1 MKIGNLSD
9 GLGVMLDDRLM
20 VDHGNIEQYY
30 LLDRLLMLILHVSYV
45 ERILQGRIFVEI
57 YLLNLFIWNGLSP
70 IAGMGILFICN

>member
-20 VDHGNIEQYY
+20 VDIEQYY

-45 ERILQGRIFVEI
+45 ERILEGRIFLEI